1 MILQA
6 LVRCYESLAAAR
18 KLEKPGWSMVKV
30 SWGLELTPE
39 GQIERLWPLELAD
52 EKGKKRPQLVKLPAQ
67 AKRAVGIIPKFLCD
81 NSVTSL
87 AAIIRA
93 GRNVLWSASWL
104 VPKSTGNF

>member
-52 EKGKKRPQLVKLPAQ
+52 EKGKRDRSWSNCRYRLNGQLALFQISCV
-67 AKRAVGIIPKFLCD
+67 IIP
-81 NSVTSL
+81 VTSL

-93 GRNVLWSASWL
+93 SRNVPWSASWL
-104 VPKSTGNF
+104 APKSTGNF

>member
-18 KLEKPGWSMVKV
+18 KLEKPGWSTVKV

-52 EKGKKRPQLVKLPAQ
+52 EKGKKRPQLVRLPVQTKKAS
-67 AKRAVGIIPKFLCD
+67 GI
-81 NSVTSL
+81 
-87 AAIIRA
+87 A
-93 GRNVLWSASWL
+93 
-104 VPKSTGNF
+104 